1 MDFHHFH
8 DWVHL
13 LLRWAHFL
21 AGIMWIGT
29 SLYFVW
35 MDSAFE
41 PLKDEKKGVDG
52 ELYMVHGGN
61 FYYVQKRRFGA
72 GEMPK
77 NLHWFKWEA
86 TLTWITGFILL
97 VWVYYLTNGA
107 YLIDPQV
114 SSLTPAQASLVGLGV
129 MVAGWLTYDG
139 LFRSPLA
146 KSNLVNI
153 VGLAFVGVVI
163 YTLTHLFS
171 GRGAFIHLGAMFGTM
186 MVLNVWVH
194 ILPNQQMIIDTS
206 QSGKEPDYE
215 LGKKAKRRSMHN
227 SYMTLPTLFI
237 MISNHFPGTF
247 SHKYN
252 WIVLILMVAMGAML
266 RHFMIT
272 LKKWPLIIASVIL
285 GILMFMTA
293 KPTDL
298 HATTAFR
305 EEKIKFS
312 EVREIVNNRCM
323 QCHSAHPTDDV
334 FTEAPNGVM
343 YEDDKILKSLSPK
356 ILNRVV
362 IQKDMPLLNKTQ
374 MTDDERKI
382 IGQWINEGANITD

>member
-41 PLKDEKKGVDG
+41 PLPTPQKGIDG

-97 VWVYYLTNGA
+97 AWVYYLTNGA
-107 YLIDPQV
+107 YLIDPAV
-114 SSLTPAQASLVGLGV
+114 SAITPIKASLVGIGV
-129 MVAGWLTYDG
+129 VIASWFTYDG

-146 KSNLVNI
+146 KSSWINVAGLVFI
-153 VGLAFVGVVI
+153 GILI

-171 GRGAFIHLGAMFGTM
+171 GRGAFIHIGAVFGTM

-194 ILPNQQMIIDTS
+194 ILPNQKAIIAAS
-206 QSGKEPDYE
+206 EAGVEPDYE
-215 LGKKAKRRSMHN
+215 LGKKAKRHSMHN

-237 MISNHFPGTF
+237 MLSNHFPMTY

-252 WIVLILMVAMGAML
+252 WIILILMIAMGALL

-272 LKKWPLIIASVIL
+272 MKKWPLITASFIL
-285 GILMFMTA
+285 GVLMFMTA
-293 KPTDL
+293 KPSQSLTPV
-298 HATTAFR
+298 FR

-312 EVREIVNNRCM
+312 EIRAIVDNRCM

-343 YEDDKILKSLSPK
+343 YDDAQILKSLAPK
-356 ILNRVV
+356 IRDRVV
-362 IQKDMPLLNKTQ
+362 IQKDMPLLNKTKI
-374 MTDDERKI
+374 TEDERKI
-382 IGQWINEGANITD
+382 IGQWINEGADINQ